1 MDEKD
6 SRDRAGKRASH
17 TAAEALKKT
26 VKGYDSV
33 DTRVHHED
41 VSFGRTQ
48 YALMPVWML
57 STRWNGKNFLFAMNG
72 QSGKMTGDLPVSTP
86 KTAGLFAVLTAALFF
101 IGTLLFKD
109 SVALPLIIALII
121 SGIVVLIMRSSMKP
135 VVQKSQANEYV
146 VGGSASQGMRLGLS
160 TDRYVRTT
168 QTSRKI
174 EQKKK

>member
-1 MDEKD
+1 M
-6 SRDRAGKRASH
+6 
-17 TAAEALKKT
+17 
-26 VKGYDSV
+26 
-33 DTRVHHED
+33 HHED
-41 VSFGRTQ
+41 VSFARTQ

-86 KTAGLFAVLTAALFF
+86 KTAGLFAVLAASLFF

-109 SVALPLIIALII
+109 SIALPLIIALII
-121 SGIVVLIMRSSMKP
+121 SGIVVLVMRSSMKP

-146 VGGSASQGMRLGLS
+146 VGGSASQGIRLGLS

>member
-48 YALMPVWML
+48 YALMPVWIL
-57 STRWNGKNFLFAMNG
+57 STRWDGKNFLFAMNG

-86 KTAGLFAVLTAALFF
+86 KTIGLFAVLCAALFAV
-101 IGTLLFKD
+101 GTLLFRD
-109 SVALPLIIALII
+109 SIALPLIIALVI
-121 SGIVVLIMRSSMKP
+121 SGIVTLVMRSSMKP
-135 VVQKSQANEYV
+135 VAIKSQADAYV
-146 VGGSASQGMRLGLS
+146 TGGSSSHGIRLTFS